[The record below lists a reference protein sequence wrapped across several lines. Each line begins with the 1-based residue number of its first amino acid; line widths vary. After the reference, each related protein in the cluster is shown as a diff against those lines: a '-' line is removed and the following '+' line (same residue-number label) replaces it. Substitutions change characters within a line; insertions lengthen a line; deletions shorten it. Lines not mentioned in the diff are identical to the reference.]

1 MKSKREPQPILPAAG
16 RTSVTVVHDST
27 KSYGLRLTRCSN
39 GEDTSDDILIDMI
52 ANHHSNGMLKDSP
65 MNEGDILKTIN
76 NKRASDFLGCRNSIR
91 SGTFQ
96 DGQSVTFVIER
107 PSENETQKESDN
119 DNNERESDSPV
130 VRAFCRRS
138 ITTTNDRRQMAVGVE
153 FHRVILGEEVDVDGR
168 KSDEDSGC
176 DDDKSSKSSFLQID
190 RIDPNGLFA
199 HSVLNQGDVVLAI
212 NGYSICADENTTVE
226 EANELMGVH
235 HAAEPAPSSGVS
247 VYETVDILALN
258 PRKLLELKRKNT
270 NSSRWHQMKR
280 QAKRVGVALGGGA
293 MVGVGTVLHAVPPV
307 GTILTCSGVSVLA
320 TEFDTPNRIV
330 RSARN
335 SLEKWTM
342 DEEHM
347 LEFSKEDMDMLEDS
361 ETEGSSVW
369 SSVWFGEESTPISK
383 GISNDCGDIISN
395 NPGHE
400 SAKSTPPSPP
410 LPPLPTM
417 TNRMKGLGRRY
428 VLPFLDKMAGD
439 RRMPSGI
446 EPSSSFD
453 IGENYHNA
461 ISSTMLQ
468 QSREREQLQQRRHQ
482 FQGRDD
488 QSSESSFPSEE
499 DLQPPSVSQRVT

>member
-1 MKSKREPQPILPAAG
+1 MTSKKEQQPVLPAAG

-27 KSYGLRLTRCSN
+27 KTYGLRLTRRSN
-39 GEDTSDDILIDMI
+39 GNDKSDDILIDMI
-52 ANHHSNGMLKDSP
+52 ANHHNNGMLKDSP

-76 NKRASDFLGCRNSIR
+76 NKRASDFLGCSCSIR

-96 DGQSVTFVIER
+96 DGQSVTFVTER
-107 PSENETQKESDN
+107 PSENETQKYSDN
-119 DNNERESDSPV
+119 DKNGRESDSPV

-138 ITTTNDRRQMAVGVE
+138 ITTMNDRRPMAVGVE
-153 FHRVILGEEVDVDGR
+153 FYRVIVGEEVDDDGR
-168 KSDEDSGC
+168 KIDEDSGS

-212 NGYSICADENTTVE
+212 NGYSICADENITVE

-235 HAAEPAPSSGVS
+235 HAAEQAPSSGVS

-258 PRKLLELKRKNT
+258 PRKLLELKHKNT

-280 QAKRVGVALGGGA
+280 QAKRVGIALGGGA

-330 RSARN
+330 RRARN

-342 DEEHM
+342 DDEQM
-347 LEFSKEDMDMLEDS
+347 LEFSKQDTDTSEDS

-369 SSVWFGEESTPISK
+369 SSVWFGEESTPIPK
-383 GISNDCGDIISN
+383 EISNDRRDIISN
-395 NPGHE
+395 NPGDE
-400 SAKSTPPSPP
+400 TAKSTPPSPP
-410 LPPLPTM
+410 LPPLPTV

-446 EPSSSFD
+446 EASSSFD
-453 IGENYHNA
+453 IGDNYHNV

-468 QSREREQLQQRRHQ
+468 QPHGRGQLQQRRHQ

-488 QSSESSFPSEE
+488 QSSDSSFSPEE
-499 DLQPPSVSQRVT
+499 DLQPPSVSQRVK